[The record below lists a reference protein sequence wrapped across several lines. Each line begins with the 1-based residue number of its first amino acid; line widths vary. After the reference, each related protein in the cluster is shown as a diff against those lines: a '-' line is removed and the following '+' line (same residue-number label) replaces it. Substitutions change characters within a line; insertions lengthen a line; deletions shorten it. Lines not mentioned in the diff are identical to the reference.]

1 MASIAQPWLISK
13 FVDPIFA
20 IGVGLSAAY
29 VRIRRE
35 EREKDPDQDSSA
47 SALWQKG
54 VRMSRRYYLQEVAE
68 GK

>member
-20 IGVGLSAAY
+20 VFIGLSAATL
-29 VRIRRE
+29 RIRRE
-35 EREKDPDQDSSA
+35 QLEKYPNENA
-47 SALWQKG
+47 TPLALWQKG
-54 VRMSRRYYLQEVAE
+54 VRMGTSYYRRGM